1 MSEFADFISNDVFEQ
16 YCKSAEKEND
26 RQNHRISEL
35 EETVKKIQDLTV
47 SVHEMSVSISAMTK
61 ELTKQGERLE
71 KIEAKPAQSWDK
83 FVWIIVSAIC
93 SGVLGYLLATVL
105 K

>member
-1 MSEFADFISNDVFEQ
+1 MDEYITNKEFEQ
-16 YCKSAEKEND
+16 YCNAAEKENS
-26 RQNHRISEL
+26 RQNHRLSEL
-35 EETVKKIQDLTV
+35 EETVKQIQDLTV
-47 SVHEMSVSISAMTK
+47 SVHEISVSISAMAK

-83 FVWIIVSAIC
+83 LIWIIVSAVC

>member
-1 MSEFADFISNDVFEQ
+1 MMPDVYVTDKEFEQ
-16 YCKSAEKEND
+16 YCISSEKENN
-26 RQNHRISEL
+26 RQNHRLSEL
-35 EETVKKIQDLTV
+35 EETVKQIQDLTV
-47 SVHEMSVSISAMTK
+47 SVHEISVSISAMAK

-83 FVWIIVSAIC
+83 LVWIIVSAIC

>member
-1 MSEFADFISNDVFEQ
+1 MPDTYIAAEVFTE
-16 YCKSAEKEND
+16 YCRSAEKEND

-35 EETVKKIQDLTV
+35 EETVKQIQDLTV
-47 SVHEMSVSISAMTK
+47 SVHEISVSIAAMTK

-83 FVWIIVSAIC
+83 LVWIIISAIC
-93 SGVLGYLLATVL
+93 SGVLGYILASVL

>member
-1 MSEFADFISNDVFEQ
+1 MSDFITQDAFTEYSHRMD
-16 YCKSAEKEND
+16 AENE
-26 RQNHRISEL
+26 RQNHRLSEL

-47 SVHEMSVSISAMTK
+47 SVHEMSISLNTMTR

-71 KIEAKPAQSWDK
+71 KIEVKPAQSWDK
-83 FVWIIVSAIC
+83 LVWIIISALC
-93 SGVLGYLLATVL
+93 SGVLGYILAMIL

>member
-1 MSEFADFISNDVFEQ
+1 MENFITDKEFEQ
-16 YCKSAEKEND
+16 YCKLAENENS

-35 EETVKKIQDLTV
+35 EETVKQIQDLTV
-47 SVHEMSVSISAMTK
+47 SVHEISVSIAAMTK

-71 KIEAKPAQSWDK
+71 KIESRPAQSWDK
-83 FVWIIVSAIC
+83 LVWIIVSAVC
-93 SGVLGYLLATVL
+93 SGVLGYLLASVL

>member
-1 MSEFADFISNDVFEQ
+1 MEIYVTDKEFGAYKEA
-16 YCKSAEKEND
+16 AEKEDD
-26 RQNHRISEL
+26 RQNHRLSEL

-47 SVHEMSVSISAMTK
+47 AVHEMSISISTMTK

-71 KIEAKPAQSWDK
+71 KIESKPAQSWDK
-83 FVWIIVSAIC
+83 LVWIIISAVS
-93 SGVLGYLLATVL
+93 SGLIGYLIGFLL

>member
-1 MSEFADFISNDVFEQ
+1 MPDVYVTDKEFEQ
-16 YCKSAEKEND
+16 YCNAAEKENN
-26 RQNHRISEL
+26 RQNHRISDL
-35 EETVKKIQDLTV
+35 EETVKQIQDLTV
-47 SVHEMSVSISAMTK
+47 SVHEISVSISAMAK

-83 FVWIIVSAIC
+83 LVWIIVSAIC

>member
-1 MSEFADFISNDVFEQ
+1 MDNFVTDKEFEQ
-16 YCKSAEKEND
+16 YCKLAENENS
-26 RQNHRISEL
+26 RQNHRLSEL

-47 SVHEMSVSISAMTK
+47 AVHEMSISISTMTK

-71 KIEAKPAQSWDK
+71 KIESKPGQSWDK
-83 FVWIIVSAIC
+83 LVWIIISAIS
-93 SGVLGYLLATVL
+93 SGVIGYLIGMML

>member
-1 MSEFADFISNDVFEQ
+1 MSEYADFISNDVFDQ

-47 SVHEMSVSISAMTK
+47 SVHEMSVSIAAMTK

-83 FVWIIVSAIC
+83 LVWIIVSAIC
-93 SGVLGYLLATVL
+93 SGVLGYILATVL

>member
-1 MSEFADFISNDVFEQ
+1 MPDSFVTDKEFEQ
-16 YCKSAEKEND
+16 YCKLAENENS
-26 RQNHRISEL
+26 RQNHRLSEL
-35 EETVKKIQDLTV
+35 EETVKQIQDLTV
-47 SVHEMSVSISAMTK
+47 SVHEISVSISAMAK

-83 FVWIIVSAIC
+83 LVWIIVSAVC